1 MKAYDRIVYTTAEGL
16 ELGGV
21 FLSVVDRPRCY
32 QGPDITLYRI
42 HLDTMEW
49 YIAVDS
55 RDVRPFGYEISMK
68 HGSK

>member
-21 FLSVVDRPRCY
+21 FLSVVDRPACY
-32 QGPDITLYRI
+32 RGPDITLYRI
-42 HLDTMEW
+42 HLDTMER
-49 YIAVDS
+49 YIAVDA
-55 RDVRPFGYEISMK
+55 RDVRPFGYETSMK